1 MEAGLQELEALLAY
15 LVQHNEAHATEVM
28 DLAARAK
35 ALGKME
41 AYNHMTR
48 GVDLLIDSNKSL
60 RQALEA
66 LED

>member
-1 MEAGLQELEALLAY
+1 MEAGLQELEALLSY
-15 LVQHNEAHATEVM
+15 LVQHNEAHAAEVM

-41 AYNHMTR
+41 AYDHMSR
-48 GVDLLIDSNKSL
+48 GVALLTDSNKSL
-60 RQALEA
+60 REALEA